1 MKLRPAS
8 RAGREP
14 APGRPP
20 RVFAGYVV
28 DLDGTVYL
36 GDQPLPGAVQT
47 LGRIRRGR
55 RPRWSS

>member
-8 RAGREP
+8 KAGRYA

-20 RVFAGYVV
+20 RVFPGYVV

-47 LGRIRRGR
+47 LGRIRAAGSA
-55 RPRWSS
+55 WSS